1 MSDLH
6 RTSSTARTVTKSEV
20 TRGSSWQRLNIARA
34 RDAFGLL
41 VVAAYFALYP
51 ATAAFGQSSQA
62 GASSA
67 AAPAAGQTPAQ
78 AQASGQPRT
87 QTSGQAQT
95 QNQTQTKAASEPR
108 MVDQSA
114 PQEQS
119 LGAIARQAKAQK
131 QKTETTKVYTEDKLS
146 GLSGHGVSSVG
157 SGNQGGGAS
166 YGGNS
171 YANAGVS
178 AGSGSS
184 GNNEAY
190 WRGRAQG
197 IRNQMA
203 QLDSQIAGIQEEIKK
218 KGAVTVDPMSG
229 AAAGVIYIEDRNR
242 QIKQIEEQKEKLQQ
256 SLDDLAEEG
265 RKAGADSGW
274 FR

>member
-1 MSDLH
+1 MSVLH
-6 RTSSTARTVTKSEV
+6 RNSLTARTVTKLEV
-20 TRGSSWQRLNIARA
+20 TRGSSCQRLNIARA
-34 RDAFGLL
+34 GNAFGLL
-41 VVAAYFALYP
+41 VVAVYFALCP
-51 ATAAFGQSSQA
+51 ALATFGQSSQA
-62 GASSA
+62 ASSSMG
-67 AAPAAGQTPAQ
+67 AAPTAGLIQAQT
-78 AQASGQPRT
+78 QASGQTHAQT
-87 QTSGQAQT
+87 QTQAQT
-95 QNQTQTKAASEPR
+95 KAPSEPQ

-131 QKTETTKVYTEDKLS
+131 PKTETTTTKVYTEDKLS

-157 SGNQGGGAS
+157 SGSQGGGNS

-171 YANAGVS
+171 YANSGAS
-178 AGSGSS
+178 AGSASS

-229 AAAGVIYIEDRNR
+229 ASAGVIYIEDRNR

>member
-1 MSDLH
+1 MSDMSKKLVPEK
-6 RTSSTARTVTKSEV
+6 TVAE
-20 TRGSSWQRLNIARA
+20 TRVGQELGWQRPNIARA

-41 VVAAYFALYP
+41 VVAAYFALCP
-51 ATAAFGQSSQA
+51 ALAAFGQSSQA
-62 GASSA
+62 GSSSMA
-67 AAPAAGQTPAQ
+67 AAPAAGQT
-78 AQASGQPRT
+78 
-87 QTSGQAQT
+87 QAQT
-95 QNQTQTKAASEPR
+95 QASGWTHAQTQTQVQAQTKAASEPQ

-131 QKTETTKVYTEDKLS
+131 PKTETTKVYTEDKLS

-157 SGNQGGGAS
+157 AGSQGGANS
-166 YGGNS
+166 DGGNS
-171 YANAGVS
+171 YANSGAS
-178 AGSGSS
+178 AASGSQ
-184 GNNEAY
+184 GNSEAY
-190 WRGRAQG
+190 WRGRANA
-197 IRNQMA
+197 IRDQMA
-203 QLDSQIAGIQEEIKK
+203 GLDRQIAGIQDEIKK

-229 AAAGVIYIEDRNR
+229 ASAGVIYIEDRNR

-256 SLDDLAEEG
+256 SLEDLEEEG

>member
-1 MSDLH
+1 
-6 RTSSTARTVTKSEV
+6 
-20 TRGSSWQRLNIARA
+20 
-34 RDAFGLL
+34 
-41 VVAAYFALYP
+41 
-51 ATAAFGQSSQA
+51 
-62 GASSA
+62 
-67 AAPAAGQTPAQ
+67 
-78 AQASGQPRT
+78 
-87 QTSGQAQT
+87 
-95 QNQTQTKAASEPR
+95 

-131 QKTETTKVYTEDKLS
+131 PKTETTKVYTEDKLS

-157 SGNQGGGAS
+157 SGSQGGGNS

-171 YANAGVS
+171 YANSGAS

-190 WRGRAQG
+190 WRGRANAHTRPNG
-197 IRNQMA
+197 RNWI
-203 QLDSQIAGIQEEIKK
+203 SQIAGIQDEIKK

-229 AAAGVIYIEDRNR
+229 ASAGVIYIEDRNR

-256 SLDDLAEEG
+256 SLEDLAEEG

>member
-1 MSDLH
+1 M
-6 RTSSTARTVTKSEV
+6 RNTKEKVATVKP
-20 TRGSSWQRLNIARA
+20 WMAAACFMLC
-34 RDAFGLL
+34 
-41 VVAAYFALYP
+41 VAP
-51 ATAAFGQSSQA
+51 VAFGQSSQA
-62 GASSA
+62 GASSSA
-67 AAPAAGQTPAQ
+67 SGAGQGQ
-78 AQASGQPRT
+78 AQT
-87 QTSGQAQT
+87 QASGQAQT
-95 QNQTQTKAASEPR
+95 KAASAPQ

-131 QKTETTKVYTEDKLS
+131 PKPQTTKVYTEDKLS

-157 SGNQGGGAS
+157 SGSQAGGAS
-166 YGGNS
+166 YGGNA
-171 YANAGVS
+171 YANSGAN

-190 WRGRAQG
+190 WRGRANS
-197 IRNQMA
+197 IRAQMA
-203 QLDSQIAGIQEEIKK
+203 QLDGQIAGIQEEIKK

-229 AAAGVIYIEDRNR
+229 ASAGVIYIEDRNR
-242 QIKQIEEQKEKLQQ
+242 QIRQVEDQKAKLQQ
-256 SLDDLAEEG
+256 SLEDLAEEG

>member
-1 MSDLH
+1 MRNMNEKL
-6 RTSSTARTVTKSEV
+6 STVKP
-20 TRGSSWQRLNIARA
+20 LIA
-34 RDAFGLL
+34 
-41 VVAAYFALYP
+41 AACFALCIAP
-51 ATAAFGQSSQA
+51 AALGQASQA
-62 GASSA
+62 GSSSTKTETG
-67 AAPAAGQTPAQ
+67 AGQAQTQTQ
-78 AQASGQPRT
+78 AQASGQA
-87 QTSGQAQT
+87 QAQT
-95 QNQTQTKAASEPR
+95 KATAQPQ

-131 QKTETTKVYTEDKLS
+131 PKTETTKVYTEDKLS

-157 SGNQGGGAS
+157 SGSQGGGTS

-171 YANAGVS
+171 YANSGAS

-229 AAAGVIYIEDRNR
+229 ASAGVIYVEDRNR
-242 QIKQIEEQKEKLQQ
+242 EIRQIEDQKAKLQQ
-256 SLDDLAEEG
+256 SLEDLAEEG

>member
-1 MSDLH
+1 MSDMSKKLVPEKTMAET
-6 RTSSTARTVTKSEV
+6 RVGQELGRQRPNLARV
-20 TRGSSWQRLNIARA
+20 

-41 VVAAYFALYP
+41 AVAAYFALCP
-51 ATAAFGQSSQA
+51 APAAFGQSSQA
-62 GASSA
+62 GSSSTA
-67 AAPAAGQTPAQ
+67 AAPAAGQTQ
-78 AQASGQPRT
+78 AQASGWT
-87 QTSGQAQT
+87 HAQT
-95 QNQTQTKAASEPR
+95 QTQAQAQTKAASEPQ

-131 QKTETTKVYTEDKLS
+131 PKTETTKVYTEDKLS

-157 SGNQGGGAS
+157 AGSQGGGNS
-166 YGGNS
+166 DGGNS
-171 YANAGVS
+171 YASSGAS
-178 AGSGSS
+178 AASGPQ

-190 WRGRAQG
+190 WRGRANA
-197 IRNQMA
+197 IRDQMA
-203 QLDSQIAGIQEEIKK
+203 GLDRQIAGIQDEIKK
-218 KGAVTVDPMSG
+218 KGAVSVDPMSG
-229 AAAGVIYIEDRNR
+229 ASAGVIYIEDRNR

-256 SLDDLAEEG
+256 SLEDLGEEG

>member
-1 MSDLH
+1 MSEVS
-6 RTSSTARTVTKSEV
+6 RNSVTTRTVTAPTV
-20 TRGSSWQRLNIARA
+20 THGFGWQRLNIARP
-34 RDAFGLL
+34 RDVFGLL
-41 VVAAYFALYP
+41 VVAAYFVLYLAPP
-51 ATAAFGQSSQA
+51 ACAQSSQA
-62 GASSA
+62 GSSSTA
-67 AAPAAGQTPAQ
+67 AAPAAGPS
-78 AQASGQPRT
+78 QASGR
-87 QTSGQAQT
+87 S
-95 QNQTQTKAASEPR
+95 QTQTQATKAVSDPQ

-131 QKTETTKVYTEDKLS
+131 PKTETTKVYTEDKLS

-157 SGNQGGGAS
+157 SGSEG
-166 YGGNS
+166 GGNS
-171 YANAGVS
+171 YAGSSSANSGTSA

-184 GNNEAY
+184 GNDEAY

-229 AAAGVIYIEDRNR
+229 ASAGVIYVEDRNR
-242 QIKQIEEQKEKLQQ
+242 QIRQIEEQKEKLQQ
-256 SLDDLAEEG
+256 SLDDLTEEG